1 MTEGRPN
8 PEDLRKPDA
17 HAYYVLGVLF
27 VVLTFSL
34 IDRNILSILL
44 EPIKQELQVSD
55 TAMGFLT
62 GLSFALFN
70 AIAGIPL
77 ARLADRHSRR
87 TIIALGLVA
96 WSILTAVQG
105 SVRSYG
111 MLALARIGV
120 GVGEATTGPCAHSLI
135 SDYFRPERR
144 ATAIAVYTMG
154 GHFGVLVGLVLGG
167 WLNDQYGWRLTLV
180 ALGVPGLLV
189 ALIVYLTVR
198 EPARGQS
205 EGRSEEADVEHPS
218 LREVFGYLLSQPS
231 YRHLMMM
238 APLFVSAAYAIN
250 IWGPAFLIR
259 VHGMSTTEVGL
270 RMGLIVGIGGGAG
283 TLLGGYLCDRLGARD
298 VRWYVLL
305 PAFGA
310 LAMIPFLLMFLL
322 WPDPDIA
329 LLFLAP
335 MVFVGSTYIGPMYAL
350 SQSLSKLRMRAMASA
365 VIHLMISTFAAGV
378 MPQLVGVLNDLL
390 AGSLGAEAIRYS
402 LLILVP
408 ANLWGAAHA
417 FMAAR
422 TLPQDL
428 AAAAAADR

>member
-1 MTEGRPN
+1 
-8 PEDLRKPDA
+8 
-17 HAYYVLGVLF
+17 
-27 VVLTFSL
+27 
-34 IDRNILSILL
+34 
-44 EPIKQELQVSD
+44 
-55 TAMGFLT
+55 MGFLT

-154 GHFGVLVGLVLGG
+154 GHFGVLVGLALGG
-167 WLNDQYGWRLTLV
+167 WLNDQFGWRLTLV

-298 VRWYVLL
+298 VRWYVRL

-310 LAMIPFLLMFLL
+310 LGMIPFLLMFLL

-329 LLFLAP
+329 LLFLGP
-335 MVFVGSTYIGPMYAL
+335 MVFVGSTYIAPMYAL
-350 SQSLSKLRMRAMASA
+350 SQSLSKLRMRAMSSA
-365 VIHLMISTFAAGV
+365 VIHLMISIFAAGV

-402 LLILVP
+402 LFILVP